1 MLNEYEP
8 SGSQT
13 WLQEQTDVKLKR
25 AYIKYIK
32 RAFSHILQF
41 T

>member
-25 AYIKYIK
+25 ALYTRLAKTRI
-32 RAFSHILQF
+32 
-41 T
+41 